1 MLLQMGTRG
10 IVIEAF
16 GAGGVQFIRR
26 DLTRKL
32 NEVIRSGVSVVVCS
46 QCLYERSDFSLY
58 EVGQRALEQ
67 GVIQT
72 FDMTSEAAVTKLMW
86 ALGRSH
92 SREEV
97 ARWFATD
104 LTGEINLH
112 WGEK

>member
-1 MLLQMGTRG
+1 MGTRG

-32 NEVIRSGVSVVVCS
+32 HEAVRCGVSVVVCS

-72 FDMTSEAAVTKLMW
+72 FDMTTEAAVTKLMW
-86 ALGRSH
+86 VLHRVGEPQEAAEWFGRNL
-92 SREEV
+92 V
-97 ARWFATD
+97 
-104 LTGEINLH
+104 GEISLLH
-112 WGEK
+112 E